1 MKVVSKKIR
10 NSARGQDCALRI
22 PGVCNFNPETTV
34 LAHVGRNRGMS
45 IKCHDTF
52 AVYACDSCH
61 MAIDGH
67 SMTMDRGTKAQYVLD
82 AVEETQAKLLEQGL
96 IKVA

>member
-34 LAHVGRNRGMS
+34 LAHVGV
-45 IKCHDTF
+45 I
-52 AVYACDSCH
+52 AACRSN
-61 MAIDGH
+61 ATTPWP
-67 SMTMDRGTKAQYVLD
+67 SMRAAHVTTQLMDV
-82 AVEETQAKLLEQGL
+82 QACSMQGPNPNTYSMHW
-96 IKVA
+96 KKHKPSY

>member
-45 IKCHDTF
+45 IKCHDTM
-52 AVYACDSCH
+52 AVYACSSCH
-61 MAIDGH
+61 DQIDGR
-67 SMTMDRGTKAQYVLD
+67 SSVLDVGTKARYILD
-82 AVEETQAKLLEQGL
+82 ALEETQTKLLEQGL
-96 IKVA
+96 INVA